1 MTDNIRFHR
10 VEPNR
15 EEPDDSDVPPELQ
28 PLLPYALRLRSEW
41 DPDRAMNA
49 LSPAERE
56 DLKRLMAVHRPA
68 LEEWLEESEDKGSPY
83 PAAHVPFST
92 LRMIADMLSM

>member
-10 VEPNR
+10 VGPNR
-15 EEPDDSDVPPELQ
+15 EDPDDSDVPPELQ
-28 PLLPYALRLRSEW
+28 PLLPYALRLRGEW
-41 DPDRAMNA
+41 DPERAMNA
-49 LSPAERE
+49 LSPAERDE
-56 DLKRLMAVHRPA
+56 LKRLMAEHRGA
-68 LEEWLEESEDKGSPY
+68 LEGWLAESERNGSPY